1 MADLTSDQKVLLTA
15 ALQLIK
21 DTDTGV
27 KASVVDKLEKE
38 LKSKSCV
45 LDSAEVTLDDMLAL
59 WKSDSTKAIK
69 RKLKFVAEEE
79 EKPSKKKQ
87 KVAKKEDS
95 SSSSSSSD
103 SESDDGSKSSS
114 SDSSDSDD
122 SSSESEEPKKAKAA
136 ATNGKA
142 KKKEDS
148 SSSSS
153 SDDDGDDSSSS
164 SDSES
169 EEEEKKAEKKVEKK
183 KKKEDSSSSS
193 SDDDGSDSDDDDDS
207 SSSSDSES
215 EEKATK
221 KKSKKKD
228 SSSSSSSDDEK
239 DEEPALK
246 IHKKEEPAAP
256 AAQDYGQ
263 QAAGGSTR
271 IFAGNL
277 PWAADEESM
286 KEIFAQAGDIVTVDI
301 AYGEDGRARGFGHVQ
316 FKTAESAAKAV
327 AELNGADY
335 MGRPLRLDHATE
347 RRNPPKQ
354 REAFSGPVSG
364 TTIFVKG
371 LDYNMIE
378 DDVRGGLTELFAEAG
393 DVSQVRVPMDR
404 ETGGH
409 KGYAFVEFYNPEAK
423 TKAMEYDG
431 SEFGSRW
438 LKIDGNVPDR
448 NAGGGGG
455 GGGFGGSPRGGRGGG
470 RGGFGRGGGG
480 GFGRGGGGGFG
491 GSPRGGFGGSPRG
504 GRGGGRGGFGRG
516 GGGGFGGPSGKKTT
530 FD

>member
-69 RKLKFVAEEE
+69 RKLKLVAEEE

-207 SSSSDSES
+207 SSSSNSES

-221 KKSKKKD
+221 KKSKK
-228 SSSSSSSDDEK
+228 K

-371 LDYNMIE
+371 LDYNMTE